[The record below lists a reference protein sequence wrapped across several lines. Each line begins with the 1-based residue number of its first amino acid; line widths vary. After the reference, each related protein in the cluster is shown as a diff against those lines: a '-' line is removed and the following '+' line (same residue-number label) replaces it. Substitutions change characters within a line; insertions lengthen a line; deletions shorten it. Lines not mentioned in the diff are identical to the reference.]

1 MDTQL
6 PVFSGT
12 LKVHACHLF
21 WTKTPVQLTYHRQ
34 DYRHALPVLLIRRP
48 GILGGEFRVPLDPC
62 IHPVRLL
69 PMTKRMASK
78 LEFALEYGWHTKQV
92 RLRAPDAHTYRQWT
106 SLVRAALESGR
117 RPLASCDYTTSAEQ
131 PRPDLEC
138 SSLASTMDSSSNGT
152 SRFNATIRQ
161 RVIEDEQD
169 VQLHLEHDL
178 GRRWHAPSEFF
189 VLHQADYQPGA
200 SCGDQDHD
208 VLSHHSMELLEAR
221 VQFVRAGARSARTV
235 SKVYLNPNDMAHF
248 GLESGAHVV
257 LHTIPKANDTPKLLL
272 CGLAWP
278 MDKIKRRGVGLSSM
292 WEATVADQQVETV
305 TVDLLQVSSP
315 VAKSVALQMVS
326 RASSHKQKLSEKE
339 RTLLTRCIVAMID
352 GALIHRDALISL
364 PLHGVNTVFRV
375 QKVDGESSKDQGI
388 VKIVAAKT
396 ALTVAWEE
404 KKEEAVVKKD
414 MNSAEKMAMVKQDG
428 FSAIG
433 GLQEELKAIR
443 EVVEQPLTNPETFER
458 FGLPAP
464 KGVLLFGPPGTG
476 KTLIARALARELN
489 ARVFTINGPEVV
501 SKFVGES
508 EANLRAVF
516 AQAAR
521 EAPSL
526 VFIDELDAIC
536 PKRDSRVGD
545 MERRLVATLLT
556 LMDGLSGSRQ
566 VVVLAATNRPNAL
579 DPAVRRPGRF
589 DREVEIGI
597 PRANDRLAILRVALR
612 RLPHKLTNSELQELS
627 SSAHGYVGA
636 DLSALCKEAALLAL
650 HRAFASNAQST
661 GAVLADTNSLPPF
674 EVTLSDLKLAMRGIR
689 PSALREI
696 SVDVPRVLWSDIGGQ
711 DVLKQA
717 LREAVEWPL
726 QHPEAFTRMG
736 IRPPKGVLLYG
747 PPGCSKTLAA
757 KALAT
762 ESGMNFIAIKGPELF
777 SKWVGESEQQV
788 REVFRKA
795 RAASPTVVF
804 FDEIDALA
812 STRGSGGSSGAS
824 DRVLSQLLTE
834 LDGLEPLKRVLV
846 VAATNRP
853 DLLDPAL
860 MRPGR
865 VDRALYV
872 SPPDVPAREQILQIH
887 TRKTPLASDVSLA
900 ELAIA
905 TARFSGAELQALC
918 REAALHAVE
927 EDRDAVHVAKRH
939 FVRALSVVTP
949 QIDGRMLAFF
959 ERFRDGQRR

>member
-1 MDTQL
+1 
-6 PVFSGT
+6 
-12 LKVHACHLF
+12 
-21 WTKTPVQLTYHRQ
+21 
-34 DYRHALPVLLIRRP
+34 
-48 GILGGEFRVPLDPC
+48 
-62 IHPVRLL
+62 
-69 PMTKRMASK
+69 
-78 LEFALEYGWHTKQV
+78 
-92 RLRAPDAHTYRQWT
+92 
-106 SLVRAALESGR
+106 
-117 RPLASCDYTTSAEQ
+117 
-131 PRPDLEC
+131 
-138 SSLASTMDSSSNGT
+138 
-152 SRFNATIRQ
+152 
-161 RVIEDEQD
+161 
-169 VQLHLEHDL
+169 
-178 GRRWHAPSEFF
+178 
-189 VLHQADYQPGA
+189 
-200 SCGDQDHD
+200 
-208 VLSHHSMELLEAR
+208 MELLEAR

-235 SKVYLNPNDMAHF
+235 SKVYFNPNDMSYF
-248 GLESGAHVV
+248 RIESGGYVE
-257 LHTIPKANDTPKLLL
+257 LYTFDKEKNTNKLLL

-278 MDKIKRRGVGLSSM
+278 MDKIKRRGIGISCM
-292 WEATVADQQVETV
+292 WEAIVKEKEVDMV
-305 TVDLLQVSSP
+305 TIQMLQSSISI
-315 VAKSVALQMVS
+315 AKNVALQLVS
-326 RASSHKQKLSEKE
+326 RASTRKWKLSEKE
-339 RTLLTRCIVAMID
+339 RSLLTQCIAAMID
-352 GALIHRDALISL
+352 GSLLHENALISL
-364 PLHGVNTVFRV
+364 PLHGVSTVFRV
-375 QKVDGESSKDQGI
+375 QRVDGEKEKEERI
-388 VKIVAAKT
+388 VKVLAAKT
-396 ALTVAWEE
+396 VLTIVWEE
-404 KKEEAVVKKD
+404 KQEYGMLETKGSRPSEVKVKE
-414 MNSAEKMAMVKQDG
+414 KQDG
-428 FSAIG
+428 FAAIG
-433 GLQEELKAIR
+433 GLHEELNAVR
-443 EVVEQPLTNPETFER
+443 EVVEQPLINPEAFER

-476 KTLIARALARELN
+476 KTLIARALAQELN
-489 ARVFTINGPEVV
+489 ARVFTINGPEIV

-516 AQAAR
+516 AKAAR
-521 EAPSL
+521 KAPSL

-536 PKRDSRVGD
+536 PKRDLRVGD

-556 LMDGLSGSRQ
+556 LMDGLSSSRQ

-579 DPAVRRPGRF
+579 DPAIRRPGRF
-589 DREVEIGI
+589 DREVEIGV
-597 PRANDRLAILRVALR
+597 PTATDRLAILRVALR
-612 RLPHKLTNSELQELS
+612 RIPHKLTNSELQDLS

-650 HRAFASNAQST
+650 HRAFANSAQSN
-661 GAVLADTNSLPPF
+661 GAVLADNALLPSYQ
-674 EVTLSDLKLAMRGIR
+674 VTLSDLKVAMRGIR

-711 DVLKQA
+711 DALKQA

-795 RAASPTVVF
+795 RASSPTVVF

-865 VDRALYV
+865 IDRALYV
-872 SPPDVPAREQILQIH
+872 SPPDVPAREQILRIH
-887 TRKTPLASDVSLA
+887 TRKTPLASDVSMS

-918 REAALHAVE
+918 REAALHAIE
-927 EDRDAVHVAKRH
+927 EDRAAMNVAKRH

-949 QIDGRMLAFF
+949 QIDDRMLRFF

>member
-1 MDTQL
+1 
-6 PVFSGT
+6 
-12 LKVHACHLF
+12 
-21 WTKTPVQLTYHRQ
+21 
-34 DYRHALPVLLIRRP
+34 
-48 GILGGEFRVPLDPC
+48 
-62 IHPVRLL
+62 
-69 PMTKRMASK
+69 
-78 LEFALEYGWHTKQV
+78 
-92 RLRAPDAHTYRQWT
+92 
-106 SLVRAALESGR
+106 
-117 RPLASCDYTTSAEQ
+117 
-131 PRPDLEC
+131 
-138 SSLASTMDSSSNGT
+138 
-152 SRFNATIRQ
+152 
-161 RVIEDEQD
+161 
-169 VQLHLEHDL
+169 
-178 GRRWHAPSEFF
+178 
-189 VLHQADYQPGA
+189 
-200 SCGDQDHD
+200 
-208 VLSHHSMELLEAR
+208 MELLEAR

-248 GLESGAHVV
+248 GLESGSHVV
-257 LHTIPKANDTPKLLL
+257 LHTIPEAHDTPKLLV
-272 CGLAWP
+272 CGMAWP
-278 MDKIKRRGVGLSSM
+278 MEKIKRRGVGLSSM
-292 WEATVADQQVETV
+292 WEAAVSEQQIETV
-305 TVDLLQVSSP
+305 TVQLLLQTPSP
-315 VAKSVALQMVS
+315 VTKSVVLQLVS
-326 RASSHKQKLSEKE
+326 RSPIHKTKLSEKE
-339 RTLLTRCIVAMID
+339 RTLLTRCIATMID
-352 GALIHRDALISL
+352 GALVHQDALISL

-375 QKVDGESSKDQGI
+375 LEVDGESKDQGVVRI
-388 VKIVAAKT
+388 AAAKT

-404 KKEEAVVKKD
+404 KQEEVAVEKD
-414 MNSAEKMAMVKQDG
+414 KISTINVKQDG
-428 FSAIG
+428 FASIG

-566 VVVLAATNRPNAL
+566 VVVLAASNRPNAL

-650 HRAFASNAQST
+650 HRAFASNTQST
-661 GAVLADTNSLPPF
+661 GAVLGDTNSLPPF

-696 SVDVPRVLWSDIGGQ
+696 SVDVPRVLWIDIGGQ
-711 DVLKQA
+711 DALKQA

-795 RAASPTVVF
+795 RGASPTVVF

-812 STRGSGGSSGAS
+812 STRGTGGSSGAS

-865 VDRALYV
+865 IDRALYV

-927 EDRDAVHVAKRH
+927 EDRAAVNVAKRH
-939 FVRALSVVTP
+939 FVRALAVVTP
-949 QIDGRMLAFF
+949 QIDDRMLAFF

>member
-1 MDTQL
+1 MVVAQL
-6 PVFSGT
+6 
-12 LKVHACHLF
+12 
-21 WTKTPVQLTYHRQ
+21 
-34 DYRHALPVLLIRRP
+34 
-48 GILGGEFRVPLDPC
+48 LD
-62 IHPVRLL
+62 
-69 PMTKRMASK
+69 
-78 LEFALEYGWHTKQV
+78 
-92 RLRAPDAHTYRQWT
+92 
-106 SLVRAALESGR
+106 
-117 RPLASCDYTTSAEQ
+117 
-131 PRPDLEC
+131 
-138 SSLASTMDSSSNGT
+138 
-152 SRFNATIRQ
+152 
-161 RVIEDEQD
+161 
-169 VQLHLEHDL
+169 
-178 GRRWHAPSEFF
+178 
-189 VLHQADYQPGA
+189 
-200 SCGDQDHD
+200 
-208 VLSHHSMELLEAR
+208 AR
-221 VQFVRAGARSARTV
+221 VQFVRAGARSARTI
-235 SKVYLNPNDMAHF
+235 SKVYLNPSDMAQCA
-248 GLESGAHVV
+248 LESGAYVQLYTSAKDRTVV
-257 LHTIPKANDTPKLLL
+257 GKLLL

-292 WEATVADQQVETV
+292 WEATFAGQRIEIV
-305 TVDLLQVSSP
+305 TVATLQENAIF
-315 VAKSVALQMVS
+315 VAKSVVLQVVN
-326 RASSHKQKLSEKE
+326 RASTADRKLSEKE
-339 RTLLTRCIVAMID
+339 RALLTQCVAAMID
-352 GALIHRDALISL
+352 GALLHHDALLLL
-364 PLHGVNTVFRV
+364 PVHGTNTVFRV
-375 QKVDGESSKDQGI
+375 EMVDGKQRDSEQCI
-388 VKIVAAKT
+388 VKVMVAKT
-396 ALTVAWEE
+396 AFTIMWDAQE
-404 KKEEAVVKKD
+404 KTDAALEAQTGGRRSVDETKG
-414 MNSAEKMAMVKQDG
+414 AKQDG
-428 FSAIG
+428 FAAIG
-433 GLQEELKAIR
+433 GLQEELKAVR
-443 EVVEQPLTNPETFER
+443 EVVEQSLTHPETFER

-476 KTLIARALARELN
+476 KTLIARALARELK

-536 PKRDSRVGD
+536 PKRDARAGD

-556 LMDGLSGSRQ
+556 LMDGLSSSRQ

-597 PRANDRLAILRVALR
+597 PKANDRLAILRVALR
-612 RLPHKLTNSELQELS
+612 RLPHKLTDSELQELS

-650 HRAFASNAQST
+650 HRAYADRGESS
-661 GAVLADTNSLPPF
+661 GAMLSDSKPLPRF
-674 EVTLSDLKLAMRGIR
+674 EVTLSDLKVAMQGIR

-711 DVLKQA
+711 DALKQS

-853 DLLDPAL
+853 DLLDSAL

-865 VDRALYV
+865 IDRALYV
-872 SPPDVPAREQILQIH
+872 SPPDVPAREQILRIH
-887 TRKTPLASDVSLA
+887 TRRTPLASDVSIA

-905 TARFSGAELQALC
+905 TAQFSGAELQALC
-918 REAALHAVE
+918 REAALNAVE
-927 EDRDAVHVAKRH
+927 EDRAAVHVAKRH
-939 FVRALSVVTP
+939 FLRALSVVTP
-949 QIDGRMLAFF
+949 QIDERMLAFF
-959 ERFRDGQRR
+959 ERFRDGRRR

>member
-1 MDTQL
+1 
-6 PVFSGT
+6 
-12 LKVHACHLF
+12 
-21 WTKTPVQLTYHRQ
+21 
-34 DYRHALPVLLIRRP
+34 
-48 GILGGEFRVPLDPC
+48 
-62 IHPVRLL
+62 
-69 PMTKRMASK
+69 
-78 LEFALEYGWHTKQV
+78 
-92 RLRAPDAHTYRQWT
+92 
-106 SLVRAALESGR
+106 
-117 RPLASCDYTTSAEQ
+117 
-131 PRPDLEC
+131 
-138 SSLASTMDSSSNGT
+138 
-152 SRFNATIRQ
+152 
-161 RVIEDEQD
+161 
-169 VQLHLEHDL
+169 
-178 GRRWHAPSEFF
+178 
-189 VLHQADYQPGA
+189 
-200 SCGDQDHD
+200 
-208 VLSHHSMELLEAR
+208 MELLEAR

-248 GLESGAHVV
+248 GLESGSHVV
-257 LHTIPKANDTPKLLL
+257 LHTIPEANDTPKLLV
-272 CGLAWP
+272 CGMAWP

-292 WEATVADQQVETV
+292 WEAAVSEQQIEIV
-305 TVDLLQVSSP
+305 TVQLLLQTPSP
-315 VAKSVALQMVS
+315 VTKSVVLQLVS
-326 RASSHKQKLSEKE
+326 RLPSHKTKLSEKE
-339 RTLLTRCIVAMID
+339 RTLLTRCIATMID
-352 GALIHRDALISL
+352 GALVHQDALISL

-375 QKVDGESSKDQGI
+375 LEVDGESKDQGVVRI
-388 VKIVAAKT
+388 AAAKT

-404 KKEEAVVKKD
+404 KQEEVAVEKD
-414 MNSAEKMAMVKQDG
+414 KISTINVKQDG
-428 FSAIG
+428 FASIG

-650 HRAFASNAQST
+650 HRAFASNTQST
-661 GAVLADTNSLPPF
+661 GAVLGDTNSLPPF

-696 SVDVPRVLWSDIGGQ
+696 SVDVPRVLWIDIGGQ
-711 DVLKQA
+711 DALKQA

-795 RAASPTVVF
+795 RGASPTVVF

-812 STRGSGGSSGAS
+812 SMRGTGGSSGAS

-865 VDRALYV
+865 IDRALYV

-927 EDRDAVHVAKRH
+927 EDRAAVNVAKRH
-939 FVRALSVVTP
+939 FVRALAVVTP
-949 QIDGRMLAFF
+949 QIDDRMLAFF
-959 ERFRDGQRR
+959 ERFRDGQQR